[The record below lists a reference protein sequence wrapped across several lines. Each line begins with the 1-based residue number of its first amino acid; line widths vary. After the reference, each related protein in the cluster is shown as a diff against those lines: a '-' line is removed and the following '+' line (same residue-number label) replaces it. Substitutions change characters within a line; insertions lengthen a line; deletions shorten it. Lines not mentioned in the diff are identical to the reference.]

1 MRRIWALETKAVP
14 LLTQARIGMESPR
27 IREPLF
33 MQERR
38 RAGRKLHRQAGG
50 TAERWGGTA
59 AALRAA
65 GANRQDCD
73 KTK

>member
-1 MRRIWALETKAVP
+1 MRRIWASETKAVL

-50 TAERWGGTA
+50 TAERRGGIA
-59 AALRAA
+59 AALRAP
-65 GANRQDCD
+65 GANRQDFER
-73 KTK
+73 TK